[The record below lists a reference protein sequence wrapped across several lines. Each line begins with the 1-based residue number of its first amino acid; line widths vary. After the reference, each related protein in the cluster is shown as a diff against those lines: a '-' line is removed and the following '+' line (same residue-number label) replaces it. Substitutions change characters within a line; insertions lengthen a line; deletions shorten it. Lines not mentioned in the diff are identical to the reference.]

1 MHQWADRLAA
11 LARLLLCSAP
21 LFVMTIQGWSSTML
35 FAASLASVAVLAW
48 GKLRQASL
56 APADRRHLRVLVIVL
71 LAPLAAAVL
80 AALLRRDAYLPQF
93 DSAARF
99 WLGIPVLLLAIRLRL
114 DAASTLKWV
123 LPLALAFALLHHA
136 VFGQPERWPAD
147 RMTASFVD
155 PLVFGYL
162 SLTFALMCLVSISPQ
177 DWEPGKR
184 WGVVFRV
191 AGVVLGLYLSVRSG
205 TRTGWA
211 AVPLVVGIWF
221 HLRWGRT
228 HRWAPLAALAF
239 AILAPVLAYCL
250 FDNVQARVDEAVAQ
264 VTQYSWKGVAPENSV
279 ALRITFLR
287 IAADLFM
294 QHPWAGVGDTAHAA
308 PAALNAFSY
317 ASRSATEVAFRW
329 AFHNQIASSGVRAG
343 LGGLLASAA
352 LLLFPI
358 YVCARRLGST
368 WPRIRSNAEM
378 GLAFFITLF
387 VSSMSTE
394 VVDLKYMASFYAVM
408 TAILCGSVLAAGAR
422 PR

>member
-48 GKLRQASL
+48 GKLPQPSL
-56 APADRRHLRVLVIVL
+56 APAERRQLRALVIVL
-71 LAPLAAAVL
+71 LAPLAAAVF

-93 DSAARF
+93 DAAARF

-114 DAASTLKWV
+114 DAASILKWV
-123 LPLALAFALLHHA
+123 LPLALGFALCHRA
-136 VFGQPERWPAD
+136 VFGQPEQWPAY
-147 RMTASFVD
+147 RMTAGFVD

-162 SLTFALMCLVSISPQ
+162 SLTFALMCLASISPQ
-177 DWEPGKR
+177 DWQPGKR
-184 WGVVFRV
+184 WGGVLRAV
-191 AGVVLGLYLSVRSG
+191 GVVLGLYFSVRSG
-205 TRTGWA
+205 SRTGWA

-228 HRWAPLAALAF
+228 HRWAPLAALTF
-239 AILAPVLAYCL
+239 AILAPLAAYHL
-250 FDNVQARVDEAVAQ
+250 FANVQYRVNQAFAEVA
-264 VTQYSWKGVAPENSV
+264 QYSWNGVAPVNSV

-294 QHPWAGVGDTAHAA
+294 LHPWAGVGDTAHAA

-317 ASRSATEVAFRW
+317 ASKWATEVAFRW
-329 AFHNQIASSGVRAG
+329 GFHNQIATSAVRSG
-343 LGGLLASAA
+343 LGGLLAFAA
-352 LLLFPI
+352 LLLVPI

-368 WPRIRSNAEM
+368 WPRTRSNAEM

-408 TAILCGSVLAAGAR
+408 TAILCGSMLGAGPR